1 MYENDG
7 PLIRLARGAS
17 MRPSD
22 PERKEQSCSGNAKS
36 LLGDQVPCGSFGHPL
51 VLDHRS
57 LSAFQIAWSWLKN
70 ALVGVRATR
79 SSNDFLYAPSS

>member
-36 LLGDQVPCGSFGHPL
+36 LLGDQVPCGSFGYPI
-51 VLDHRS
+51 VLDHRVPHFGRF
-57 LSAFQIAWSWLKN
+57 A
-70 ALVGVRATR
+70 V
-79 SSNDFLYAPSS
+79 PSCI

>member
-36 LLGDQVPCGSFGHPL
+36 LLGDQVPCGSFGHPI
-51 VLDHRS
+51 VLDHRVPHFGRFAVPS
-57 LSAFQIAWSWLKN
+57 NGSALSCAAGADHQRR
-70 ALVGVRATR
+70 GT
-79 SSNDFLYAPSS
+79 